1 MGESVSMIR
10 LVLFDIDGTLI
21 LTGGA
26 GMKAFTEAFAEAFDL
41 PNATESMEF
50 AGRTDRGLAY
60 EVFRANQIEPT
71 QANFERFTEVYTQ
84 QLAKHLPADNTQPLP
99 GVVELLD
106 AIEARATPPM
116 LGLLTGNLPLGAEL
130 KLTHYHLWHR
140 FEFGAFGDTTEDR
153 NEIAQSA
160 FENAQGQFP
169 NLSPSEILII
179 GDTPADIHCAQSIGA
194 RVLAVATGS
203 YTEAQL
209 AEHHPTFLAPD
220 LTNLSLS
227 LFNA

>member
-1 MGESVSMIR
+1 MIR

-26 GMKAFTEAFAEAFDL
+26 GMKAFAEVFAHEFDL
-41 PNATESMEF
+41 PNATKSMDF
-50 AGRTDRGLAY
+50 AGHTDRGLAC
-60 EVFRANQIEPT
+60 EIFRANQIEPT
-71 QANFERFTEVYTQ
+71 EANFERFTKVYTRR
-84 QLAKHLPADNTQPLP
+84 LAKHLPADNTQPLP
-99 GVVELLD
+99 GVIELLD
-106 AIEARATPPM
+106 VIEAMTAPPV

-130 KLTHYHLWHR
+130 KLIHYHLWHR

-169 NLSPSEILII
+169 NLRPTEILII
-179 GDTPADIHCAQSIGA
+179 GDTPADIHCAQSINA
-194 RVLAVATGS
+194 RVLAVATGG

-220 LTNLSLS
+220 LTGVPLNL
-227 LFNA
+227 FAT